1 MGRFSAYGRH
11 QKEIGAA
18 DARTIR
24 GRWEFGRRLLCDP
37 YATTPDGE
45 LRNGVLRELVT
56 EARRRGEKLTG
67 QEVADRLAAARA
79 YPCESQARKALAG
92 HENWDALRDAGFPAY
107 EAEQGEEQ
115 FDPRTAAERA
125 RAAEKQ
131 LALGEND
138 DPEQLELFRW
148 FPDEFD
154 ELSSI
159 AALRKYALEMA
170 AWTER
175 QAERDAKRLAYVDR
189 LAEAVGGDESKTWEE
204 AQAALEATA

>member
-37 YATTPDGE
+37 YATAPDGE
-45 LRNGVLRELVT
+45 LRSGVLRELVT
-56 EARRRGEKLTG
+56 EAKRRGEKLTEA
-67 QEVADRLAAARA
+67 EVTDRLEAARA
-79 YPCESQARKALAG
+79 YPCESQARQALAR
-92 HENWDALRDAGFPAY
+92 HETWDELRDAGFPAY
-107 EAEQGEEQ
+107 DAEPGEEP
-115 FDPRTAAERA
+115 FDPRTAAEKA

-131 LALGEND
+131 LALGETD
-138 DPEQLELFRW
+138 DPEQLELFRY
-148 FPDEFD
+148 EFD